1 MRTAPFSDESPVRI
15 LGIGGSTREASH
27 TLGVLKAVL
36 ALAGEQG
43 AVTTLADVREL
54 DFSVYNEDIP
64 FDEQPTSLHGLLEQV
79 QRADA
84 FIIASPTYHGT
95 ISGAVKNVLDA
106 LHIRHGEGRTYF
118 DGRPVGLLAYGGPSA
133 PNVIN
138 ALSHS
143 VRGMQG
149 LQVPTVVTV
158 GRAAMDDAFTGIA
171 DDATRQRA
179 SRMVSEV
186 IRLVRMHRLLIL
198 DETHHAEGE
207 RTAAV

>member
-1 MRTAPFSDESPVRI
+1 MTPSPLFNDGPIQI
-15 LGIGGSTREASH
+15 LGIGGSTREASQ
-27 TLGVLKAVL
+27 TLRVLKAVL
-36 ALAGEQG
+36 ALAEDHG
-43 AVTTLADVREL
+43 ASTTLVDVREL
-54 DFSVYNEDIP
+54 ALPVYNEDIP
-64 FDEQPTSLHGLLEQV
+64 LEEQAASLHWLLERMQE
-79 QRADA
+79 ADA
-84 FIIASPTYHGT
+84 FILASPTYHGT

-106 LHIRHGEGRTYF
+106 LHIRHGEDRTYF

-133 PNVIN
+133 PNVVN
-138 ALSHS
+138 ALSHA

-186 IRLVRMHRLLIL
+186 IRFARMLRL
-198 DETHHAEGE
+198 AEEG
-207 RTAAV
+207 RAAGV